1 MANWS
6 FLTSHARVLMCIAHD
21 PGARLRDIAA
31 GLGITERS
39 AYGIV
44 TELAEAGYVV
54 KQKDGRRNRYQIQA
68 HLPLPEP
75 TSRERT
81 VGEILALR
89 PAPTRRCDRP
99 QGPAKA
105 AASPAHRHHR
115 ETGSSRRDQRR
126 NLARQA
132 AAALPSCG
140 PAAKDGQLPAGAARR
155 DSTPFQPDIR
165 SSVPDG
171 AGRSTDVT
179 AIAASAPQ

>member
-6 FLTSHARVLMCIAHD
+6 FLTNHARVLLCIAHD

-31 GLGITERS
+31 SLGITERS

-44 TELAEAGYVV
+44 TGLTEPATWQSRKTAAATATRS
-54 KQKDGRRNRYQIQA
+54 RR
-68 HLPLPEP
+68 
-75 TSRERT
+75 TSRSRSP
-81 VGEILALR
+81 LAGIARSARSWPFL

-99 QGPAKA
+99 EGCTKA

-115 ETGSSRRDQRR
+115 RAGSSRRDQRR

-140 PAAKDGQLPAGAARR
+140 PTAKDGQLPAAAARR
-155 DSTPFQPDIR
+155 GSTPFQPNIR

-171 AGRSTDVT
+171 AGRSTDVI
-179 AIAASAPQ
+179 AIAASAPR